1 MNNKMKVVKRSGDLQ
16 ELSFDKVLKRLR
28 SLCLEGNLYKIDS
41 DVVSKEVIKNIY
53 DGVTTIELD
62 EIAARISISLSTD
75 NPEYAQLASRIIISN
90 MHKNT
95 DDSFTNS
102 MEILY
107 NNKNI
112 QEKVNLPL
120 VSEKV
125 INIVRKNKKLFD
137 ASIYHERDYFFDYF
151 GYKTLERSYL
161 LKVFSDERKDFKII
175 ERPQYMWMRVSL
187 GIHGDDIEKVLETY
201 NLLSNF
207 YFTHAS
213 PTLFNSGTNHPQLS
227 SCFLIQTEDS
237 MKGIY
242 KCISDCAIIS
252 KHAGGIGFHI
262 SNIRA
267 KGSYIKGTNG
277 RSDGI
282 IKMLKVFNETA
293 RFANQGSKRNGSFA
307 AYIEPFHPDIFEF
320 LELRKNS
327 GEESLRARD
336 LFYALWVNDLF
347 MECVEN
353 DDEWYLMS
361 EDKSPRLSDVYGEEF
376 KQLYYK
382 YVAEGNF
389 VKKIKARELWSK
401 ILVSQIE
408 TGMPYMTYKDNVNKK
423 SNQKNIGTI
432 KSSNLCAEIT
442 LVSNKEET
450 AVCNICTFSL
460 PKYLVK
466 NKEGKLEFDHNK
478 LYNVVKIATQN
489 MNNVIDYNY
498 YPIPETKTSNLN
510 NRPIAMGI
518 QGLANLFFELKI
530 PFESAEA
537 RLLNKEIME
546 TIQYAGWEKS
556 MEIAKDKKM
565 VYSTYTGSPI
575 SKGIFQHNMW
585 GIEEKALSNRWD
597 WEKLR
602 KNIKEYGVMNSMITA
617 LPPTASTSQ
626 ILGNYESFEPQNSN
640 MFMRS
645 TLSGDFPI
653 TNKYLV
659 EDLIRLGLW
668 NDNMKKRII
677 NDNGSVQNIKEI
689 PENIRNIYKTIW
701 EISQKTLI
709 DMSVDRSYFVDQS
722 QSLNIYMEKPT
733 IAKLS
738 SCHFHSWKKGCKTG
752 MYYLRSKSAS
762 QAQKFTVD
770 MDIQEQSKVLQ
781 CNLDNKDQCE
791 ACSG

>member
-466 NKEGKLEFDHNK
+466 
-478 LYNVVKIATQN
+478 
-489 MNNVIDYNY
+489 
-498 YPIPETKTSNLN
+498 
-510 NRPIAMGI
+510 
-518 QGLANLFFELKI
+518 
-530 PFESAEA
+530 
-537 RLLNKEIME
+537 
-546 TIQYAGWEKS
+546 
-556 MEIAKDKKM
+556 
-565 VYSTYTGSPI
+565 
-575 SKGIFQHNMW
+575 
-585 GIEEKALSNRWD
+585 
-597 WEKLR
+597 
-602 KNIKEYGVMNSMITA
+602 
-617 LPPTASTSQ
+617 
-626 ILGNYESFEPQNSN
+626 
-640 MFMRS
+640 
-645 TLSGDFPI
+645 
-653 TNKYLV
+653 
-659 EDLIRLGLW
+659 
-668 NDNMKKRII
+668 
-677 NDNGSVQNIKEI
+677 
-689 PENIRNIYKTIW
+689 
-701 EISQKTLI
+701 
-709 DMSVDRSYFVDQS
+709 
-722 QSLNIYMEKPT
+722 
-733 IAKLS
+733 
-738 SCHFHSWKKGCKTG
+738 
-752 MYYLRSKSAS
+752 
-762 QAQKFTVD
+762 
-770 MDIQEQSKVLQ
+770 
-781 CNLDNKDQCE
+781 
-791 ACSG
+791 